1 MIKINNENKKT
12 NFIIDEKDIGKYITE
27 YKIEQVGGEEPKIT
41 ITCRSEDLKCLLE
54 NLNKIEVKV
63 IK

>member
-1 MIKINNENKKT
+1 MIKINN
-12 NFIIDEKDIGKYITE
+12 E